1 MRDRESKMKVF
12 DKEVDAA
19 EIDVN
24 NWKHHW
30 FAASRLGADLN
41 VTLHCTV
48 LHLKNDIQ
56 DTSYN

>member
-1 MRDRESKMKVF
+1 MKVF